1 MAQKRGPAIVTRER
15 ERDGRREGG
24 RRNKMYKGR
33 HNGKQEEKKHTHDPD
48 DKIEQIQTHH
58 QEGGGGGG
66 AGR

>member
-1 MAQKRGPAIVTRER
+1 
-15 ERDGRREGG
+15 
-24 RRNKMYKGR
+24 MYKGR